1 MDGNEAAAYA
11 SYAFTEVAAI
21 YPITPS
27 SPMADF
33 VDQWAASGMKNIFGQ
48 SVKLIEMQSEAGAV
62 AYMHANFAGMTQAD
76 CQKFIELAAQDR
88 PSLHRAVEDQDGT
101 YLGTVSL
108 KAIDDSARSAEFAIA
123 MHPCTRGKGQ
133 AGEAMQAI
141 LDFGF
146 WELGLKKIY
155 WCVSTQNLRAR
166 RFYEKQDILLYWTFL
181 T

>member
-1 MDGNEAAAYA
+1 MIRLRTLQPKDAARML
-11 SYAFTEVAAI
+11 EW
-21 YPITPS
+21 
-27 SPMADF
+27 MHDADT
-33 VDQWAASGMKNIFGQ
+33 
-48 SVKLIEMQSEAGAV
+48 V

-166 RFYEKQDILLYWTFL
+166 RFYEKQGYLPIRQEPDENGLLWYEISAQ
-181 T
+181 